1 MDGRESK
8 TMIRSVS
15 KLFVALASV
24 VAFLPGS
31 AISQPKSLKDQLVG
45 TWMMLSARNLKP
57 DGSSDYIFGPNG
69 KGILIFQQNGRFA
82 FVLINPDVPKFASNN
97 RVAATAEEL
106 KAAYQGSF
114 ASFGR
119 FSVDESDR
127 SFVFHFEYSTFP
139 NYNGADQKRYVKA
152 ISADEFEIRSEAT
165 PIGGVSEFRLRRDN

>member
-1 MDGRESK
+1 MAKRSAL
-8 TMIRSVS
+8 TLFLALLSAASVS
-15 KLFVALASV
+15 N
-24 VAFLPGS
+24 S
-31 AISQPKSLKDQLVG
+31 AAAQQQSLNRQLVG
-45 TWMMLSARNLKP
+45 TWMMLSARNIKP

-69 KGILIFQQNGRFA
+69 KGILIFQPNGRFV
-82 FVLINPDVPKFASNN
+82 FVLLNPDVPKFKSNN
-97 RVAATAEEL
+97 RIVATADEL

-114 ASFGR
+114 ASFGKY
-119 FSVDESDR
+119 SVNEPDR